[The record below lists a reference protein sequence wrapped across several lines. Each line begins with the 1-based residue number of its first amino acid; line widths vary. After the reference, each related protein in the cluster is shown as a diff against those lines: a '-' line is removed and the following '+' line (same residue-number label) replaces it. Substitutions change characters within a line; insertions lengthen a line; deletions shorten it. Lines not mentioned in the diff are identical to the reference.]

1 MRIAVDEDECWGDWA
16 LGKTEDREVAEGE
29 GWGGKAVGK
38 AAFEY
43 VGEERG

>member
-1 MRIAVDEDECWGDWA
+1 M
-16 LGKTEDREVAEGE
+16 GKTEVIEVAEGE